1 MGKRT
6 SKLIC
11 LAILCSLPSGLMQA
25 HELSADE
32 YVTGMTVVWRPGSDS
47 SCPPIVAEVHA
58 DTPAA
63 KAGIQPGDR
72 LLTVDGHHETD
83 TRQWRPLLRTKDSK
97 PSTMELEGEQGR
109 YTVTVGR
116 IKASALYQREGWK
129 VGPDGG
135 VYPKNATEAE
145 MQRISKMG
153 PEPPVSEKV
162 FPVGHYPANLELYYP
177 GFEIFVWKD
186 SQPMTVGGIE
196 DGPAEKA
203 GVHYGDPIVSVN
215 GVNPRGKSIAEL
227 EQLFSSS
234 KPATMKLV
242 IDRDGAINT
251 FTFELAKAADVAE
264 ANHKRMYEGRMIP
277 SVVTPAYL
285 HCFETPPKPR

>member
-1 MGKRT
+1 M

-11 LAILCSLPSGLMQA
+11 LAILFSLPAGLVQA
-25 HELSADE
+25 QSADD
-32 YVTGMTVVWRPGSDS
+32 YVTGMTVVGKPGSGS
-47 SCPPIVAEVHA
+47 SCPPIVAEVHP

-72 LLTVDGHHETD
+72 LLAVNGRHEMEIM
-83 TRQWRPLLRTKDSK
+83 QWRPLLRTKDPK
-97 PSTMELEGEQGR
+97 PSTIELEGEHGP

-116 IKASALYQREGWK
+116 IKASVLWERDGWK
-129 VGPDGG
+129 VGPDGS
-135 VYPKNATEAE
+135 VFPKNATEAE

-177 GFEIFVWKD
+177 GFEIFAWKD
-186 SQPMTVGGIE
+186 PQPMTVGGIE

-234 KPATMKLV
+234 KPATMRLV

-264 ANHKRMYEGRMIP
+264 ANHKRMYEGEWIP
-277 SVVTPAYL
+277 AATPPAFL
-285 HCFETPPKPR
+285 HCFEAPPKPR